1 MSDLFSW
8 SESGYAFLVGMAPK
22 EVESSVDHIRRHM
35 TSFYPRTDDVHFD
48 HLVRWRHFIPVLVT
62 STLITWSGDVVLSQ
76 NWWCPLWSLGQV
88 TSFYPSTGD
97 VHFDPLVLHWKVTV
111 SPSWLLSIS
120 WEDTLRL
127 SCSASDPHPA
137 FYIHWGFLSGSVF
150 PMITNWWWESL
161 WFSLLGLP

>member
-1 MSDLFSW
+1 MTLTFLKSTGELFSRCPLNLDMSDLFSW

-76 NWWCPLWSLGQV
+76 YWWRPLWSVGPSLESYCFPFLVIKYLMGRYPE
-88 TSFYPSTGD
+88 TILLCLRPSPSFLHSLRILVRVSFSNDHKLVVGE
-97 VHFDPLVLHWKVTV
+97 PLV
-111 SPSWLLSIS
+111 
-120 WEDTLRL
+120 
-127 SCSASDPHPA
+127 
-137 FYIHWGFLSGSVF
+137 
-150 PMITNWWWESL
+150 
-161 WFSLLGLP
+161 